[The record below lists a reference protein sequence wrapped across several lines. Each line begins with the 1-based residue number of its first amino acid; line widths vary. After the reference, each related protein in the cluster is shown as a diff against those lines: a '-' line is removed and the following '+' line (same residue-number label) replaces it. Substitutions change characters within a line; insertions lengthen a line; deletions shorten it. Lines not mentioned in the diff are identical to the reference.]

1 MQNQHQQFTL
11 SRANQ
16 FKKVL
21 LIACLTLATS
31 QSVHADFLPGKERP
45 GQCHH
50 QGMPAGNGGMVGMGM
65 PPHLRGL
72 KLSAEQEDKI
82 FAMFHAEM
90 PKIHEAMKA
99 RQNLY
104 TELRFLGKAEPY
116 NESQV
121 RALAEKLAALER
133 DFVINKTRMDNK
145 VYGLLSPEQRAQL
158 EKNESQDG
166 GHMTPSQ
173 FSLPTDQR
181 RHGTRI

>member
-16 FKKVL
+16 FKKVV
-21 LIACLTLATS
+21 LIACLAIATS
-31 QSVHADFLPGKERP
+31 QSVYADFLPGKERL

-72 KLSAEQEDKI
+72 KLSAAQEDKI

-104 TELRFLGKAEPY
+104 TELRSLGKAEPY

-121 RALAEKLAALER
+121 RALAENLAALER

-158 EKNESQDG
+158 EKSEAEDAG
-166 GHMTPSQ
+166 RMTPSH
-173 FSLPTDQR
+173 FSFPKEH
-181 RHGTRI
+181 RHHSTAI